1 MDDKI
6 DLNGIYVKSSDIVAR
21 EIEGELILVPLVEGI
36 GDLEEELFTLNT
48 TGRAIWDGLDG
59 NKTVQSIIEDL
70 LQVYEVTNEELEEDV
85 TGLMTE
91 LLKRKV
97 VVKA

>member
-6 DLNGIYVKSSDIVAR
+6 DLNGIYAKSSDIVSR

-48 TGRAIWDGLDG
+48 TGRAIWEGLDG

-70 LQVYEVTNEELEEDV
+70 LQVYEVTKEELEEDV